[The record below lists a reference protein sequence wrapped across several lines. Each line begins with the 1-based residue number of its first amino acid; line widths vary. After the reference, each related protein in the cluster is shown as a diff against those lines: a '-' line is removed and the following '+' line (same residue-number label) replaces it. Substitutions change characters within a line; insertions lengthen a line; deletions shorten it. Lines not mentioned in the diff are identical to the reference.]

1 MIIEFIVEYTT
12 IIAPAV
18 FFVSGIFIVM
28 LLNKFIGKHKT
39 ETEKK

>member
-1 MIIEFIVEYTT
+1 MEFITKYTT

-39 ETEKK
+39 EAKKK